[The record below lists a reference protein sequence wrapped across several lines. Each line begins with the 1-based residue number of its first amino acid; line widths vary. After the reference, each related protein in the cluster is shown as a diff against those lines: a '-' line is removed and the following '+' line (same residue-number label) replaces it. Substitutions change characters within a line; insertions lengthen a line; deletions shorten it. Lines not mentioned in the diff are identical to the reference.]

1 VSDAPEVTTEDLAAA
16 RERGAVVVD
25 VRNED
30 EWVGG
35 HVPGALHIPM
45 GELASRWEEI
55 PRGDRVYVICAV
67 GGRSLR
73 AAKALIDAGV
83 DAVSVA
89 GGTIQWADEG
99 RPIER

>member
-1 VSDAPEVTTEDLAAA
+1 VSDGLEVTTEDLAAA

-25 VRNED
+25 VRNDD
-30 EWVGG
+30 EWVTG
-35 HVPGALHIPM
+35 HVPDALHIPM
-45 GELASRWEEI
+45 DQLANRWEEI
-55 PRGDRVYVICAV
+55 PSTGRVYVICAV

-73 AAKALIDAGV
+73 AAKALVDAGV

-89 GGTIQWADEG
+89 GGTSQWADEG